1 MKQFAK
7 VASIYITVVS
17 KVFLI
22 RYKIPKLQEFL
33 EKFGKPV
40 GEGKGLGRG
49 GSGALSGTRE
59 VYKAIFTSAIQT
71 PGGVYIR

>member
-33 EKFGKPV
+33 EKFGKPI
-40 GEGKGLGRG
+40 GEGRLWRIVWYS
-49 GSGALSGTRE
+49 GS
-59 VYKAIFTSAIQT
+59 V
-71 PGGVYIR
+71 